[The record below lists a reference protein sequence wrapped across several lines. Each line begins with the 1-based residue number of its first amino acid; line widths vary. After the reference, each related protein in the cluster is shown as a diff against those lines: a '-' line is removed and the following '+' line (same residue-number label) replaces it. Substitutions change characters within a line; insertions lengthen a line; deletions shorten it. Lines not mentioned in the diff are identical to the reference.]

1 MGWIEWQESYRLG
14 IPAVD
19 YEHQE
24 LIALLNDLYEGLQG
38 GVEQQSVDAFLGEV
52 YARISS
58 HFALEEKVM
67 RDRGYDQYADHKA
80 AHESLLEEI
89 REIMDEH
96 ESGAFENA
104 TGVLAE
110 RLQIWFTEHF
120 RTHDARLHSRLG
132 PDDLRHGEI

>member
-38 GVEQQSVDAFLGEV
+38 GVDQQSVDAFLGEV

-67 RDRGYDQYADHKA
+67 RDRGYDHYADHKA

-96 ESGAFENA
+96 DAGAFENA

-120 RTHDARLHSRLG
+120 RTHDARFHGSLG
-132 PDDLRHGEI
+132 ADELRHGEI

>member
-96 ESGAFENA
+96 DSGAFENA

>member
-1 MGWIEWQESYRLG
+1 MDWIEWKETYRLG

-24 LIALLNDLYEGLQG
+24 MIALLNDLHEGLQG
-38 GVEQQSVDAFLGEV
+38 EVDLASVDAFLGEV
-52 YARISS
+52 YARISA

-67 RDRGYDQYADHKA
+67 RDRGYDQYPEHKT
-80 AHESLLEEI
+80 AHESLLDEI

-96 ESGAFENA
+96 DTGAFENA
-104 TGVLAE
+104 TGVLAK
-110 RLQIWFTEHF
+110 RLQAWFTEHF
-120 RTHDARLHSRLG
+120 RTHDARLHSQLG